1 MLHYSE
7 MWKKLQIL
15 IQICF
20 FLNRN
25 QGKANLELKDR
36 NTKNDEKKMQIH

>member
-1 MLHYSE
+1 VGEIADFNPNLA
-7 MWKKLQIL
+7 
-15 IQICF
+15 F

-36 NTKNDEKKMQIH
+36 NTKNEERKMQIH